1 MAAEARSS
9 VWRGVASPQVSASL
23 PYLIHPDSAKKT
35 LYNHGLSPFGLHFRI
50 SQDPGFDS
58 R

>member
-1 MAAEARSS
+1 MAAEAPS